1 MEFIMPSKNQTV
13 TKINKTTLE
22 RIRKMAKDF
31 NTSVPKMID
40 LMTNSYE
47 ITRVNVE
54 HNWKMADP
62 K

>member
-54 HNWKMADP
+54 RNWKMADP

>member
-1 MEFIMPSKNQTV
+1 MPSKNQTV
-13 TKINKTTLE
+13 TKINKITLE
-22 RIRKMAKDF
+22 RIRKLAKDF

-54 HNWKMADP
+54 KNWKMEGQ